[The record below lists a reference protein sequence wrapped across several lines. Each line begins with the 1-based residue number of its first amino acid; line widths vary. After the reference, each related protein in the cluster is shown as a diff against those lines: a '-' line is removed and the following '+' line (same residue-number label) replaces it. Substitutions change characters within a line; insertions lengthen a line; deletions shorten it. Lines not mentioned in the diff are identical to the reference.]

1 MPYLGL
7 SDGDEVLP
15 PQVPDG
21 STVACPVCGEEMSV
35 VRSYNRGSTFVSRH
49 FSHKGAGK
57 EMAAEPVVV
66 MVTAQGSPKSITR

>member
-7 SDGDEVLP
+7 SDGEEVLP

-49 FSHKGAGK
+49 FSHKGGGK
-57 EMAAEPVVV
+57 GDSNRAVVV
-66 MVTAQGSPKSITR
+66 MVTAQESPRSITR